1 VHVVNDTRP
10 ASATDDY
17 TLILQIALNDE
28 KALAELYRRYGDKL
42 YSLAVQMMQNHQEAE
57 EALQDTF
64 VQIWKRARQYDKTKA
79 SPFSWAVM
87 MLRHHCIDRLRARD
101 RKAVLLF
108 KYEHTHL
115 DAPVDGYHGRQAV
128 QEAELSR
135 KISMALEQL
144 PGEQLEPITMAFYQ
158 GLSQTEIAQ
167 KTRQPL
173 GTIKSRIRRGML
185 HLRELLR
192 DIYA

>member
-42 YSLAVQMMQNHQEAE
+42 YSLAMQMLQNHQEAE
-57 EALQDTF
+57 EALQDAF
-64 VQIWKRARQYDKTKA
+64 VQIWKRARHYDRAKA

-87 MLRHHCIDRLRARD
+87 MIRHHCIDRLRARD

-108 KYEHTHL
+108 KYEQNHL
-115 DAPVDGYHGRQAV
+115 EPPTDSHHGRQAV
-128 QEAELSR
+128 QESELAR
-135 KISMALEQL
+135 KITFALEQL

-158 GLSQTEIAQ
+158 GLSQAEIAQ

>member
-10 ASATDDY
+10 TSATDDY

-28 KALAELYRRYGDKL
+28 QALAELYRRYGDKL
-42 YSLAVQMMQNHQEAE
+42 YGLAMQMMQNHQEAE

-64 VQIWKRARQYDKTKA
+64 VQIWKRARQYDKSKA
-79 SPFSWAVM
+79 TPFSWAVM
-87 MLRHHCIDRLRARD
+87 MMRHHCIDRLRARD

-108 KYEHTHL
+108 NYEHAHWE
-115 DAPVDGYHGRQAV
+115 APVDSHHGRHAA
-128 QEAELSR
+128 QEAELAH
-135 KISMALEQL
+135 KIALALEQL

-158 GLSQTEIAQ
+158 GLSQAEIAQ